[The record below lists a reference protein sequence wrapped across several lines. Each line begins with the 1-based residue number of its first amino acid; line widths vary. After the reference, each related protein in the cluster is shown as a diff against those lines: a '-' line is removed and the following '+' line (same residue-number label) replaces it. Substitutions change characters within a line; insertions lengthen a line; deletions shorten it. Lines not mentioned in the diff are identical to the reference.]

1 MSKPL
6 SGKRAFVSG
15 GSMGIGKA
23 IALRLAEDG
32 AHVVISGRTES
43 ALDAVAQEIATFGAV
58 ETLIADHATSTGADA
73 AIAAIEAGGDLDI
86 LINNVG
92 MFETRPFT
100 ETTDAHWTAMFETN
114 VMSGVRLARW
124 ALPRMLGQK
133 RGRII
138 FIASEQSVRPAIDM
152 THYAMSKTA
161 QLVIARGLAE
171 YTKGTAVTVNTVMPG
186 PTWTEGVESFI
197 GGMAR
202 DRGVTVADMQK
213 LFFAEGDW
221 ASSLIARFLQPS
233 EVANVV
239 AFLASDAASGVN
251 GAAWRAEG
259 GVTRSIL

>member
-1 MSKPL
+1 
-6 SGKRAFVSG
+6 
-15 GSMGIGKA
+15 MGIGKA
-23 IALRLAEDG
+23 IALKLAQDG
-32 AHVVISGRTES
+32 AHVIISRRTKE
-43 ALDAVAQEIATFGAV
+43 ALEAASQDIAGSGSVEIIV
-58 ETLIADHATSTGADA
+58 ADHSTAEGADA
-73 AIAAIEAGGDLDI
+73 AVAAISAGGDLDI

-114 VMSGVRLARW
+114 VMSGVRLSRW
-124 ALPRMLGQK
+124 ALPHMLARN

-186 PTWTEGVESFI
+186 PTWTEGVETFI

-202 DRGVTVADMQK
+202 ERGVPVAEMQK
-213 LFFAEGDW
+213 LFFADGDW
-221 ASSLIARFLQPS
+221 ASSLISRFLEPS
-233 EVANVV
+233 EIANVV